1 MVVLCSQSLLVGMY
15 LALIGMCLV
24 QVGKIAYCEAN
35 WLDYSANEDELAAI
49 FGESKVNTR

>member
-24 QVGKIAYCEAN
+24 QVGKIAYCAAN